1 MEHQI
6 AVYWDFENIH
16 AAVYENSGEQVK
28 PYRETFFERQPE
40 AVSIAAIM
48 EYVSSQGTVCLNRAY
63 ANWEPMRKYS
73 RPLQEWSVDLIQLYP
88 ASKSGKNAADIRL
101 SIDIIEDMASHPHI
115 DTIVLIAGD
124 SDFIPVV
131 RKVREKGRRIIG
143 IAEQK
148 STNSNLV
155 KSCHEFKFYK
165 TLVGQVKAGAEPA
178 PAADETPRAAGLTL
192 KQAQKLAEAAM
203 GRVMAQSGE
212 PSVHKSALKQMM
224 LRLDPSF
231 DESVYQFSSFTAF
244 IKSCSNRLVEE
255 SDQQLR
261 LKNGDMPPASKT
273 QTAPG

>member
-16 AAVYENSGEQVK
+16 AAVLATTEPPPAK
-28 PYRETFFERQPE
+28 PYRETFFQPQPK

-48 EYVSSQGTVCLNRAY
+48 EYISSEGTVCLNRAY
-63 ANWEPMRKYS
+63 ANWKPMSKYAPS
-73 RPLQEWSVDLIQLYP
+73 LQEWSVDLIQLYP
-88 ASKSGKNAADIRL
+88 ATKSAKNGADIRL
-101 SIDIIEDMASHPHI
+101 SIDIIEDMARLPHI

-148 STNSNLV
+148 ATNPNLV

-165 TLVGQVKAGAEPA
+165 ALADRHTPPVEPA
-178 PAADETPRAAGLTL
+178 ASASAADEAPKAPGLTL
-192 KQAQKLAEAAM
+192 KQARALAKTAM
-203 GRVMAQSGE
+203 QNAMKQSCE
-212 PSVHKSALKQMM
+212 PTVLKSVLKNMM

-231 DESVYQFSSFTAF
+231 DESLYQFSSFTDF
-244 IKSCSNRLVEE
+244 LKTCDWLTEE
-255 SDQQLR
+255 PGQL
-261 LKNGDMPPASKT
+261 LKLKP
-273 QTAPG
+273 